1 MGEEKPKSLLQLV
14 TELPTKLFKRDA
26 LALLVA
32 CVAGG
37 TGVVYAQA
45 QARAAID
52 AGVVPVAAEVARVA
66 ADVERVKA
74 EQAEARRDIER
85 VKAVTLET
93 NLNVRLLAE
102 RLGVQPVK
110 SLSEVPRDGGQ

>member
-1 MGEEKPKSLLQLV
+1 MGDSKGLV
-14 TELPTKLFKRDA
+14 ELVQALPGKVFRRDA
-26 LALLVA
+26 LTLLLA
-32 CVAGG
+32 CLVGG
-37 TGVVYAQA
+37 AGVVYAQA
-45 QARAAID
+45 QAKAHLD
-52 AGVVPVAAEVARVA
+52 AGVAPVAAEVARVA

-85 VKAVTLET
+85 VKSLTLET

-110 SLSEVPRDGGQ
+110 SLTEVTRDGGQ